1 MSDIKQRAAA
11 CKHVTHSPNNT
22 RVYEL
27 SRLARHLFPDGQGDY
42 TLPETSIGKHL
53 AVALITHLARAGQR
67 DSRWL
72 FKFCADRVPWLDP
85 DNIDVTTLLPD
96 KAQTLGNKL
105 ELTAALRTR
114 LHVTSI
120 ASCDQTPEQRIAAQ
134 KEQRRLRERERR
146 QRKRIEANR
155 MTRMAWLAAHTTSR
169 DRPWIREG
177 VSRRTYYRRLRQG
190 SRAPAH
196 PRTHRAN
203 VRGTGTVTGC
213 SIVGGHATCANP
225 KDTLQ

>member
-1 MSDIKQRAAA
+1 MSDIKRRAAA

-72 FKFCADRVPWLDP
+72 VKFCADRVPWLDP

-96 KAQTLGNKL
+96 KA
-105 ELTAALRTR
+105 
-114 LHVTSI
+114 
-120 ASCDQTPEQRIAAQ
+120 
-134 KEQRRLRERERR
+134 
-146 QRKRIEANR
+146 
-155 MTRMAWLAAHTTSR
+155 
-169 DRPWIREG
+169 
-177 VSRRTYYRRLRQG
+177 YYRRLRHG
-190 SRAPAH
+190 AERL
-196 PRTHRAN
+196 RTR
-203 VRGTGTVTGC
+203 RRTVP
-213 SIVGGHATCANP
+213 TCVAQVP
-225 KDTLQ
+225 PVAVHMV